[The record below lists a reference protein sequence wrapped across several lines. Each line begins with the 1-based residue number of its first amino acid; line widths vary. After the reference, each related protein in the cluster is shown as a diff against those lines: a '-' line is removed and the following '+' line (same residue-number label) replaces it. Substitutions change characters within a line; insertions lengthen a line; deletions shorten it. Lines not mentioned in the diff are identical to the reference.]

1 MSCLSGERS
10 AGGGGGGGGGG
21 EILKNRQ
28 CVWGG
33 ARRVVIDFGADDG
46 KEIEVGSSVHYA

>member
-1 MSCLSGERS
+1 MSCQSGERS
-10 AGGGGGGGGGG
+10 GGGGGGG

-33 ARRVVIDFGADDG
+33 ARRVVIDLEADDG
-46 KEIEVGSSVHYA
+46 EEIEVGSSVHYA